1 MTAPIPKKQ
10 RSRRAVI
17 VSRLT
22 AVLMIALWFVFTIW
36 VSAPV
41 KKAARVAQVR
51 VEIYSLESALA
62 KFKAMYGIDPPSS
75 VTFYSTRQGWDA
87 DRRSRNAIRQ
97 LWPEFDFETC
107 GGMSNVPA
115 DGFHLNGAECLVF
128 FLGGVI
134 DPVAGVPSGFS
145 KNHANPFV
153 AKRGDHPPL
162 FEFDQRRLVDLD
174 QDGFRE
180 FLDPSPVQ
188 TKPYLYI
195 SSNDGQGYDPADFDG
210 AMRDI
215 YRTGS
220 SPDAKPWKL
229 KGFQIIS
236 PGTDHEYGIGGVYD
250 PESSDLKN
258 DANRTAEFDNVTNFA
273 PGVLVHQPS
282 STIIEIEFGLAPL
295 LGLLLLAALVG
306 WCCWFTI
313 CRRL

>member
-1 MTAPIPKKQ
+1 MSDSMQPKR
-10 RSRRAVI
+10 RSRRVAI

-22 AVLMIALWFVFTIW
+22 AVLMIALWFVFAFW

-41 KKAARVAQVR
+41 RKAARVAQVR
-51 VEIYSLESALA
+51 AEIYVMESALA
-62 KFKAMYGIDPPSS
+62 RFKAMYGIDPPSG
-75 VTFYSTRQGWDA
+75 VTLHSTRQGWDA
-87 DRRSRNAIRQ
+87 DRRSRIAIRQ

-153 AKRGDHPPL
+153 AKREYHPPL

-174 QDGFRE
+174 QDGFHE

-195 SSNDGQGYDPADFDG
+195 SSTDGQGYDPGDFEG

-220 SPDAKPWKL
+220 SPDAKPWKPN
-229 KGFQIIS
+229 GFQIVS
-236 PGTDHEYGIGGVYD
+236 PGIDHEYGFGGVYD
-250 PESSDLKN
+250 PASDELQH
-258 DANRTAEFDNVTNFA
+258 DATRKAEFDNLANFA
-273 PGVLVHQPS
+273 PGTLVEQQP
-282 STIIEIEFGLAPL
+282 TPFALRIGLAPT
-295 LGLLLLAALVG
+295 LGLLLVAALVG

-313 CRRL
+313 CRRP